1 MALNLR
7 RRTAGLLLGAAVSAA
22 GLTACG
28 TDAGTVATIDDVT
41 ITQKQFEAD
50 VDAALADPVTGEQ
63 VKELG
68 SAYRAGYL
76 NDVVTG
82 EIAKAIA
89 ENQGDPIT
97 DADIDAKLEELLQG
111 QSIDDA
117 IAQSAMSG
125 DPVTEKQL
133 RMRVARGLA
142 TDMAA
147 EKALGASK
155 DELTAQQLT
164 QVKAARDANP
174 GQFTTYDL
182 AITATQDQMLAADW
196 EQKAKAGTPLKDAVA
211 GNPDPN
217 MPTGTTE
224 PVVEESLT
232 GADLAQQPDI
242 LNQLQQIPAG
252 ETGTIVS
259 GPDQTG
265 IFTYFV
271 VTVKSAAP
279 ATDEV
284 LQAQAA
290 QAADQQFMDAG
301 LIESAKQAEEVDIEV
316 NPRYGTVEY
325 PEQGLPSVT
334 VPSSENFTEPA
345 PDTPTVPGLPAG
357 L

>member
-7 RRTAGLLLGAAVSAA
+7 RRTTGLLLGAAVSAA

-41 ITQKQFEAD
+41 ISQKQFEAD
-50 VDAALADPVTGEQ
+50 IDAALADPVTGEQ
-63 VKELG
+63 VEELG
-68 SAYRAGYL
+68 SAYRASYL
-76 NDVVTG
+76 NDVVTA

-89 ENQGDPIT
+89 ENEGEPIT
-97 DADIDAKLEELLQG
+97 DADVDAKLEELIQG
-111 QSIDDA
+111 QSIEDA
-117 IAQSAMSG
+117 LAQSAMSG

-133 RMRVARGLA
+133 RMRVARGLV

-147 EKALGASK
+147 EKALGVSK
-155 DELTAQQLT
+155 DEMTEQQLA
-164 QVKAARDANP
+164 QIKAQRDANP

-217 MPTGTTE
+217 MPTGSAE
-224 PVVEESLT
+224 AVVEESLT

-252 ETGTIVS
+252 TTGTIVS

-271 VTVKSAAP
+271 VTVKSATA
-279 ATDEV
+279 ATDEQ
-284 LQAQAA
+284 LQTQAE
-290 QAADQQFMDAG
+290 QAADQQFMEAG
-301 LIESAKQAEEVDIEV
+301 LIELAKQAEEVDVEV
-316 NPRYGTVEY
+316 NPRYGTIEY

-334 VPSSENFTEPA
+334 VPSSDNFTEPA
-345 PDTPTVPGLPAG
+345 PETPTVPGLPAG